1 MITLIGS
8 LKGGT
13 GKSTL
18 TFNMSVWLATQGF
31 TVKIFDL
38 DPQATLVD
46 VVTIRTEEG
55 YQPPLSVD
63 TNVNNIRNEKGI
75 QTLIDVGTANMA
87 GMEQA
92 IYLADR
98 IIIPVPPSQADV
110 WSTQRFIKIVKDACA
125 RREKKPELLA
135 FINRADTNPAVR
147 ETAETLEALS
157 RLPGLRRVVARLGQR
172 TTFRRS
178 FSEGLAVFE
187 LEPSG
192 KASAELNALAMVLFS
207 SLFIEG

>member
-18 TFNMSVWLATQGF
+18 TFNLSVWMATQGF
-31 TVKIFDL
+31 SVRVFDL

-46 VVTIRTEEG
+46 VCAIRAEEG
-55 YQPPLSVD
+55 YQPVVEVETDVNKIVD
-63 TNVNNIRNEKGI
+63 VKGT
-75 QTLIDVGTANMA
+75 QTLIDVGTANMEGLHEA
-87 GMEQA
+87 VRR
-92 IYLADR
+92 ADR

-110 WSTQRFIKIVKDACA
+110 WSTQRFVKIVKETCE
-125 RREKKPELLA
+125 RRKKKPEMMA

-147 ETAETLEALS
+147 ETTETLEALS
-157 RLPGLRRVVARLGQR
+157 RLPNLKRVVARLGQR

-187 LEPSG
+187 LEPNG
-192 KASAELNALAMVLFS
+192 KAAAEFNALAMVLFS
-207 SLFIEG
+207 SLFIQD

>member
-63 TNVNNIRNEKGI
+63 TNVDNIRNEKGI

>member
-18 TFNMSVWLATQGF
+18 TFNLSVWMATQGF
-31 TVKIFDL
+31 SVRVFDL

-46 VVTIRTEEG
+46 VCAIRAEEG
-55 YQPPLSVD
+55 YQPVIEVETDVNKIVD
-63 TNVNNIRNEKGI
+63 VKGT
-75 QTLIDVGTANMA
+75 QTLIDVGTANMEDLYEA
-87 GMEQA
+87 VRR
-92 IYLADR
+92 ADR

-110 WSTQRFIKIVKDACA
+110 WSTQRFVKIVKETCEK
-125 RREKKPELLA
+125 RKKKPEMMA

-157 RLPGLRRVVARLGQR
+157 RLPNLKRVVARLGQR

-187 LEPSG
+187 LEPNG
-192 KASAELNALAMVLFS
+192 KAAAEFNALAMVLFS
-207 SLFIEG
+207 SLFIQD

>member
-55 YQPPLSVD
+55 YQPTLSVD
-63 TNVNNIRNEKGI
+63 TNVNNIRNEKGV

-92 IYLADR
+92 IFMADR

-110 WSTQRFIKIVKDACA
+110 WSTQRFIRIVKEACA

-147 ETAETLEALS
+147 ETAETLDALS

>member
-18 TFNMSVWLATQGF
+18 TFNLAVWMATQGF
-31 TVKIFDL
+31 NVRVFDL

-46 VVTIRTEEG
+46 VCAIRAEEG
-55 YQPPLSVD
+55 YQPKIEVETD
-63 TNVNNIRNEKGI
+63 VKKIADVKGA
-75 QTLIDVGTANMA
+75 QTLIDVGTAD
-87 GMEQA
+87 MEA
-92 IYLADR
+92 LHEAVRRADR

-110 WSTQRFIKIVKDACA
+110 WSTQRFVKIVKDTCEK
-125 RREKKPELLA
+125 RKKKPEMMA

-147 ETAETLEALS
+147 ETVETLDALS
-157 RLPGLRRVVARLGQR
+157 RLPNLRRVVARLGQR

-187 LEPSG
+187 LEPNG
-192 KASAELNALAMVLFS
+192 KAAAEFNALAMVLFS
-207 SLFIEG
+207 SLFIQD